1 MGVLHE
7 SVEKPQVLLRRQR
20 LSQWLP
26 QLQRNYQ
33 QPIMVMDKTVLQ
45 QQVARFKAALPS
57 LEIHFA
63 VKSNPDE
70 KVVAYLLDTG
80 IGVEIASQTEL
91 DLVLQLGVSAQ
102 EVFYSNPVKS
112 PRYIA
117 YAASKGVQWFVV
129 DSVNEMEKIISI
141 APNAKLYLRIH
152 TSNQGASVALST
164 KFGAN
169 KDDAQ
174 TIIKRAVEVSAD
186 LAGVTF
192 HVGSQCLREEN
203 WREGI
208 EQATTLFGDMKAAG
222 LRPRL
227 LDIGGGYPVSL
238 DCRVPSIETIATVI
252 NDALEPLLRDFPE
265 TRLLAEP
272 GRYLVAQAGE
282 FICQIVAA
290 NQRLDQ
296 RWLYLDAGFYGGL
309 LEIKE
314 DLQYPITTLSDGELQ
329 PWVLAGPTC
338 DSIDICREQSYLPDN
353 VTAGDWVMIS
363 YAGAYSNACA
373 CEFNGFPLPKVILQ

>member
-1 MGVLHE
+1 MSVLHE
-7 SVEKPQVLLRRQR
+7 SIEKPQASLRRQR

-33 QPIMVMDKTVLQ
+33 QPIIVMDKRVLQ
-45 QQVARFKAALPS
+45 RQVARFKTALPS

-70 KVVAYLLDTG
+70 KVLACLLDTG
-80 IGVEIASQTEL
+80 VGVEIASQKEL
-91 DLVLQLGVSAQ
+91 DLVLQLGVPAQ

-112 PRYIA
+112 PKYIA

-129 DSVNEMEKIISI
+129 DSVDEMEKIISL

-152 TSNQGASVALST
+152 TSNQGASIALSA
-164 KFGAN
+164 KFGARQ
-169 KDDAQ
+169 DDAQ
-174 TIIKRAVEVSAD
+174 TIIQRAVEVSAD

-192 HVGSQCLREEN
+192 HVGSQCVREEN

-238 DCRVPSIETIATVI
+238 DSRVPSIETIAAVI
-252 NDALEPLLRDFPE
+252 NSALEALLRDFPE

-290 NQRLDQ
+290 NQRSDQ
-296 RWLYLDAGFYGGL
+296 HWLYLDAGFYSGL

-314 DLQYPITTLSDGELQ
+314 GFQYPITTLSDGGLQ

-338 DSIDICREQSYLPDN
+338 DSIDICSQQYYLPDN
-353 VTAGDWVMIS
+353 LTAGEWVMIS

-373 CEFNGFPLPKVILQ
+373 CEFNGFPLPKVILH